1 MPVRAGMGFGE
12 LPFSGPDAFW
22 DWIDLLEEGGVN
34 SYWQSDRIASSRVHL
49 EPMVALAAVAGR
61 TKKLKFGM
69 NVASLAL
76 REPVLLA
83 KQIATIDYLSGGG
96 RMLPGF
102 GIGSKLAPD
111 WEATGTSLK
120 GRGAKAD
127 EALEIIMRLWKGET
141 VDYAGQHFNI
151 KGARISPTP
160 VNPRIPMWIGGS
172 TKAAVDRTAKYGTGW
187 QAAFESPEQLRPVI
201 RAIRDTAIEKGRKV
215 PEDHF
220 GAAFP
225 FRFGKPSDEQV
236 ATEMERF
243 EKRLRKDPTDYFVVG
258 DGGTILKRLAEYAD
272 AGATKFILRPIG
284 SGDADLM
291 DQTRRFIAEVQ
302 PELDAVPIPEHARA
316 A

>member
-12 LPFSGPDAFW
+12 LPFSGAEVFW
-22 DWIDLLEEGGVN
+22 DWIDMLEDGGVN
-34 SYWQSDRIASSRVHL
+34 SFWQSDRIASSRVHL
-49 EPMVALAAVAGR
+49 EPMVALAAVGAR

-96 RMLPGF
+96 RMLPAF
-102 GIGSKLAPD
+102 GIGAKLAPD
-111 WEATGTSLK
+111 WEATGAPLA
-120 GRGAKAD
+120 GRGRKSD
-127 EALEIIMRLWKGET
+127 EALEIIMRLWQGET
-141 VDYAGQHFNI
+141 VDFDGEFFKL

-172 TKAAVDRTAKYGTGW
+172 TVAAVKRTAKYGTGW

-201 RAIRDTAIEKGRKV
+201 RAIRDTAIEQGRKV

-220 GAAFP
+220 GASFP
-225 FRFGKPSDEQV
+225 FRFGSPGDEPV
-236 ATEMERF
+236 AREMGRF
-243 EKRLRKDPTDYFVVG
+243 EKRLRRDPSGYFVVG
-258 DGGTILKRLAEYAD
+258 DGAAIIDRLAEYAD

-284 SGDADLM
+284 DGDTDLM
-291 DQTRRFIAEVQ
+291 DQTRRFIEEVQ
-302 PELDAVPIPEHARA
+302 PHLDAIPIPEHARA